1 MRTLNS
7 DPSLA
12 RLEAAVL
19 SRIAA
24 HRDAVKAIRAL
35 AVPILITMTALASG
49 LVTGIGQ
56 LHRRTT
62 NSSEAALLA
71 EEATLAPSSLLASN
85 Q

>member
-1 MRTLNS
+1 MRTLDS

-24 HRDAVKAIRAL
+24 HRDAVKATRAL
-35 AVPILITMTALASG
+35 AVPILITMTALAGG

-56 LHRRTT
+56 PHQNTT